1 MARPDPVKSK
11 EFFPGVFSRHA
22 EAYQE
27 RLEAIMAR
35 GEARGRMRV
44 LELAAPRPGMRILD
58 LACGPGTL
66 SRLLAEKVAPGGHVI
81 GVDLA
86 PGMIELAS
94 AAGIA
99 NADFEVMDIET
110 LMFGDVTFD
119 GAVCGHGLQFVPNL
133 GRALSEAQRVLKPGG
148 GLAASV
154 PVPTVQESAWILLYS
169 VLDRWVPP
177 RTEVVD
183 QAPTRE
189 ALANPVSLRQAAL
202 DAGFSSANVEVIE
215 EEVQWESAEQLVSK
229 FMSWW
234 DCASRLEAVDSDK
247 RKAMKQDA
255 IGTLKLEHPG
265 MISTIGRNHVLDA
278 RK

>member
-1 MARPDPVKSK
+1 MKSK

-27 RLEAIMAR
+27 RLEGIMAR

-66 SRLLAEKVAPGGHVI
+66 SRLLGENVAPGGWVI

-94 AAGIA
+94 AAGIQ
-99 NADFEVMDIET
+99 NAEFEVMDIEA
-110 LMFGDVTFD
+110 LMFGDATFD

-133 GRALSEAQRVLKPGG
+133 GRALSEARRVLKPGG

-154 PVPTVQESAWILLYS
+154 PIPTMQEAAWTLLYS
-169 VLDRWVPP
+169 VLDRWVPQ

-183 QAPTRE
+183 QAPTRD
-189 ALANPVSLRQAAL
+189 AVANPVSLRQAAL
-202 DAGFSSANVEVIE
+202 DTGFSSANVEVIE
-215 EEVQWESAEQLVSK
+215 EQVQWESAEQLVSK

-234 DCASRLEAVDSDK
+234 DCASRLEAAPADK
-247 RKAMKQDA
+247 RQAMKQDA
-255 IGTLKLEHPG
+255 IATLKREHPG
-265 MISTIGRNHVLDA
+265 RISTTGRNHVLDA
-278 RK
+278 RR